1 MPVITELKP
10 QKSKKRVNIY
20 IDGEFSFG
28 VDLDNLLRYGLKEGK
43 ELMQEQLEEVIKKA
57 EFQKVFD
64 KIVAYGSLRPRSEK
78 EYRDWLRKYKV
89 HESLY
94 EELFDKLRRL
104 ELMDDVKF
112 AKWWVGQRNEFKPR
126 SKSALTFE
134 LMKKGIA
141 RDVIKE
147 ALSDVEVGEV
157 SLARDLV
164 LRKKRVWEKLEGLAR
179 KQKIQM
185 ILASKGFGWNVVK
198 KVIEEVL
205 QRKEE

>member
-1 MPVITELKP
+1 MPIITTVTA
-10 QKSKKRVNIY
+10 QKSKKRVNVY

-28 VDLDNLLRYGLKEGK
+28 VDLDNLLRYGLKVGK
-43 ELMQEQLEEVIKKA
+43 ELTQEQLEEIIKKA

-64 KIVAYGSLRPRSEK
+64 KIVVYGSLRPRSEK

-89 HESLY
+89 HESLH
-94 EELFDKLRRL
+94 EELFSKLRRL
-104 ELMDDVKF
+104 ELMDDTKF

-126 SKSALTFE
+126 SKSALQFE

-147 ALSDVEVGEV
+147 TISDIEVDEV

-164 LRKKRVWEKLEGLAR
+164 LRKKRVWDKLEGQERR
-179 KQKIQM
+179 KKIQM
-185 ILASKGFGWNVVK
+185 LLASKGFGWDVVK
-198 KVIEEVL
+198 KVVAEVI
-205 QRKEE
+205 